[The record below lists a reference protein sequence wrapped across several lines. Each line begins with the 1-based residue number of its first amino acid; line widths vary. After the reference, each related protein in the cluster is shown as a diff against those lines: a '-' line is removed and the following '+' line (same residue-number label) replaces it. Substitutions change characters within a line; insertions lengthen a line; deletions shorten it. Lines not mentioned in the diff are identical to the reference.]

1 MTAIEQIASKIGIS
15 SAYLGIIVSRCDRQY
30 KAYYITK
37 QSGDLRRIEAPNI
50 DLKAIQRWI
59 LRNILENIPVN
70 ERAQGFAR
78 GRGIRTNASYHLG
91 KRYLLCIDIKDF
103 FPSINIKKVYNVFLQ
118 ATNDSDI
125 AGIYSVLC
133 TFRGRLPQG
142 GATSPILSNLVFRSA
157 DEKIVDLC
165 GRMNIT
171 YSRYADDMT
180 FASNDFQA
188 LIELYD
194 KVKQLVDS
202 EGFEINGKKTRY
214 CSGKNRMLV
223 TGLRLNSGKLTT
235 GRERKRR
242 VRAALYNYIAK
253 KDPSVNMNQVLGN
266 IAFIR
271 SIEDD
276 YYPKIQKYASKLITR
291 MSVD

>member
-1 MTAIEQIASKIGIS
+1 MTTIEQIASKIGIS
-15 SAYLGIIVSRCDRQY
+15 SAYLGFIVSRCDRQY

-37 QSGDLRRIEAPNI
+37 HSGDLRRIEAPNI

-70 ERAQGFAR
+70 DRAQGFVR
-78 GRGIRTNASYHLG
+78 GRGIRKNASYHLG

-103 FPSINIKKVYNVFLQ
+103 FPSIKKDKVHDVFLQ
-118 ATNDSDI
+118 ATKDSDI
-125 AGIYSVLC
+125 ARIYSELC
-133 TFRGRLPQG
+133 TFKDRLPQG
-142 GATSPILSNLVFRSA
+142 GVTSPILSNLVFRSA

-165 GRMNIT
+165 GRMNII

-180 FASNDFQA
+180 FSSNDFQA
-188 LIELYD
+188 LQELYN
-194 KVKQLVDS
+194 KVEQLVDS
-202 EGFEINGKKTRY
+202 EGFEINRKKTRY

-242 VRAALYNYIAK
+242 VRAAVYNYIVN
-253 KDPSVNMNQVLGN
+253 KDQSVNMNQVLGN

-276 YYPKIQKYASKLITR
+276 YYPKIQQYAHNLITR